1 MKCKH
6 IIFTM
11 AVLLLATAACENNR
25 DNDLPGAKVC
35 FLAEGLVESD
45 PFYIVDEAPFVI
57 LRVFRSGYY
66 NETATVSYDDLK
78 RLSKSITQKTILIT
92 RHCPK
97 QLILSNRIG
106 LHCLGISDRVSSRSS
121 SIR

>member
-57 LRVFRSGYY
+57 LRVFRSG
-66 NETATVSYDDLK
+66 
-78 RLSKSITQKTILIT
+78 SKSITQKTILIT